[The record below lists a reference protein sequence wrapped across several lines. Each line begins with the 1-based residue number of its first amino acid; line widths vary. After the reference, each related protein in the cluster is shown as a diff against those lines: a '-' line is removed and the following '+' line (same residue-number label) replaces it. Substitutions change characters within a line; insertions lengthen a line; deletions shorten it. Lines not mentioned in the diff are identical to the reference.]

1 MTDYRIE
8 YGGNEYELP
17 KYSFLI
23 SEKLEKQEEINKGVS
38 NFKSKCKQMYNLIA
52 DILGADVTKEIIGEF
67 SSTDPNEINIL
78 YLKIVKAYSKPIE
91 DFNEDTISNSLD
103 NLTVDK
109 IIELTKAVEKANSLN
124 IRKWCFDR
132 FEI

>member
-52 DILGADVTKEIIGEF
+52 DILGADVTKDIIGEF

-124 IRKWCFDR
+124 IRKWYFDR